1 MQNKYR
7 FPDKEGRI
15 TIPADI
21 RKRLGITGESIFGF
35 EKQDNGLL
43 LIRQQRIGT
52 NTDETVV
59 EKELSLLEVINSL
72 SPSEQRAAFK
82 YLARRLAESEET

>member
-21 RKRLGITGESIFGF
+21 RKRLGITGESVFSF
-35 EKQDNGLL
+35 EEQNNGLL
-43 LIRQQRIGT
+43 LIRLQRIGLK
-52 NTDETVV
+52 TDEAVV

-72 SPSEQRAAFK
+72 SSSEQRAAFK
-82 YLARRLAESEET
+82 YLARQLARSEET